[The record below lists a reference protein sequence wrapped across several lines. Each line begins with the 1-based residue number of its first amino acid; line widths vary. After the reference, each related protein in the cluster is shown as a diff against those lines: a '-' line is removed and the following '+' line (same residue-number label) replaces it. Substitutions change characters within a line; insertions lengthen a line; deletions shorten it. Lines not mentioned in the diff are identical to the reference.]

1 DSIVRGTT
9 SKQIV
14 QMAREAGANKVYF
27 ASAAPPVRFPNVYG
41 IDMPTRA
48 ELLATGRTDEEIALE
63 IGADAV
69 IYQDIEALVEDVRAA
84 RPDITLFDTSCF
96 NGEYITGDIS
106 PEYLAEIESSRGRPK
121 VNAAGLSSRQLDLN
135 LNEED
140 DGS

>member
-1 DSIVRGTT
+1 
-9 SKQIV
+9 
-14 QMAREAGANKVYF
+14 
-27 ASAAPPVRFPNVYG
+27 
-41 IDMPTRA
+41 
-48 ELLATGRTDEEIALE
+48 
-63 IGADAV
+63 
-69 IYQDIEALVEDVRAA
+69 DIEALVEDVRAA